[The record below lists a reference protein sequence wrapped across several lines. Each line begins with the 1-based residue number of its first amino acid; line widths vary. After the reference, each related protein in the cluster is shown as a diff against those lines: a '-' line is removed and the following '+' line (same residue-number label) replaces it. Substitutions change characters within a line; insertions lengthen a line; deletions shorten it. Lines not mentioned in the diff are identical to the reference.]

1 MNSLRLWGMI
11 VLAAIVVIPLQIELL
26 PILFSPAWIPH
37 LGVLL
42 VFVISVVYG
51 EAPAVVLGLVLGLL
65 YDRFTVG
72 EVGLHLLVLPG
83 IAAAVGLIRR
93 LLPEFTFGHRIITL
107 FLLILTVE
115 VLSGVLFHMAGSI
128 QLDGWM
134 VVHHLLPALLTN
146 AFWGVLLLVVVSVF
160 AESRRWN

>member
-1 MNSLRLWGMI
+1 MNALRLWGMI
-11 VLAAIVVIPLQIELL
+11 ILASVVVIPLQIELL
-26 PILFSPAWIPH
+26 PMLLSPVWIPH

-83 IAAAVGLIRR
+83 IAAGVGLIRR
-93 LLPEFTFGHRIITL
+93 LLPEFTFGHRVVTL
-107 FLLILTVE
+107 FLV
-115 VLSGVLFHMAGSI
+115 VLVVDVTSGVLFHMAGSI
-128 QLDGWM
+128 ELDGWM
-134 VVHHLLPALLTN
+134 VVHHLLPALVANT
-146 AFWGVLLLVVVSVF
+146 FWGVVLLVVASLF
-160 AESRRWN
+160 AEQRQWA